1 MLFAYFKMNKFER
14 NPKKYM
20 KKQCHF
26 LLEKGFHFK
35 VSNCNAEYCFEFY
48 LNETHIYFY
57 YENEYVDCC
66 FENANTTKTN
76 LTNIV
81 GNLPAFFDK
90 STNMEK
96 MNYLINLVHKNLN
109 LIDIRKLTKLEQ
121 ALKLSKEK
129 KHMEAYPIYEE
140 LYNKNK
146 NATNAFNLFQCAVYC
161 GKKDVEEKLYSKLK
175 NYVPKRTKD
184 PIELSGC
191 FVRFYYGI
199 ILCET
204 KRNDEAIEIIDY
216 LIDVISHYKI
226 TDPTFLYI
234 RGVPTASM
242 IKDLIEK
249 VFVNDNTKLNEYLKK
264 LKANVDK
271 DTLKYELKNY

>member
-1 MLFAYFKMNKFER
+1 MCFAYFKMNRFER
-14 NPKKYM
+14 NQKKYM
-20 KKQCHF
+20 KKHCHF

-35 VSNCNAEYCFEFY
+35 ASNCNADYCFEFY
-48 LNETHIYFY
+48 LNETHVYFN
-57 YENEYVDCC
+57 YENEYVDCS

-76 LTNIV
+76 LSSIV
-81 GNLPAFFDK
+81 GNFPAFFDK

-121 ALKLSKEK
+121 ALKLSKENK
-129 KHMEAYPIYEE
+129 RMAAYLIYEE
-140 LYNKNK
+140 LYNKSK

-161 GKKDVEEKLYSKLK
+161 GKKDVEEKLYNKLK
-175 NYVPKRTKD
+175 NYVPNIRKE
-184 PIELSGC
+184 PMELSGC

-199 ILCET
+199 ILCDV

-226 TDPTFLYI
+226 TDPTFLYV
-234 RGVPTASM
+234 RGIPTATM

-249 VFVNDNTKLNEYLKK
+249 AFANDDKRKEEYLEK
-264 LKANVDK
+264 LKASVDK
-271 DTLKYELKNY
+271 NSSIYELK